1 MTKADTDLDALFT
14 LPLADFTAA
23 RNALVKRLKQSEHS
37 DEAAK
42 VMALTKPSISA
53 WAVNQLYWKHRNEFD
68 RLLAEGATPRRRRR
82 RSSPARRATC
92 VGPWPPGARLFRPC

>member
-1 MTKADTDLDALFT
+1 VTKADTDLDALFT

-23 RNALVKRLKQSEHS
+23 RNALVKRLKQSERS

-53 WAVNQLYWKHRNEFD
+53 WAVN
-68 RLLAEGATPRRRRR
+68 
-82 RSSPARRATC
+82 
-92 VGPWPPGARLFRPC
+92 